1 MNPLSYLCLRIYWPP
16 IHSWTCFGL
25 VGTPTAS
32 AFSPPPPPTTTQDK
46 RGTIS
51 SWAPSVQRRNLL
63 SEVGFPLGN
72 TSFLCGCFEDCFFL
86 FHFHMANYVVCFG
99 VIFLLVVVHPFGD
112 SFNFWNLQ
120 ACAFCQIWEFC
131 SDFFE
136 HFLNLFVFLFLCLSL
151 SLSVTTLMTQVPETL
166 LNFNR
171 TLRSGKTRGKL
182 KPSLTPFV
190 SGNRL

>member
-16 IHSWTCFGL
+16 LHSWTCFGL

-32 AFSPPPPPTTTQDK
+32 AFSPPPPPPLHRTNVV
-46 RGTIS
+46 
-51 SWAPSVQRRNLL
+51 P
-63 SEVGFPLGN
+63 FPLGLQVFKGEICCQQLVSHWGN
-72 TSFLCGCFEDCFFL
+72 TSFLHGCFEDCFFV

-99 VIFLLVVVHPFGD
+99 VIFLLVVVYPFGD
-112 SFNFWNLQ
+112 SFSFWNLQ